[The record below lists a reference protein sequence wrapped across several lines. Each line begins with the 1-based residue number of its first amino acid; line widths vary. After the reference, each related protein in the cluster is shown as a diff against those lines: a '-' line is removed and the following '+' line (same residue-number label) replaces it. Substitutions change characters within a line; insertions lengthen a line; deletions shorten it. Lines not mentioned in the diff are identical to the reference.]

1 MMPTTKEIVWQIA
14 ILHEM
19 YPKETVSELAGR
31 LMLSPLYVINA
42 LDEGE
47 KMELFQRQRDEK
59 GVVTEVLDTI
69 APIDWKTLDGA
80 VAGTDIQR
88 LQAEVLRAISSANA
102 DENDVE
108 DGMLQAWCRGIKPSA
123 LEMALRFLYK
133 SGIIDHYDLADPGD
147 KKSIY
152 TFHTLRPNVENQWGI
167 KQFKAKKAKKEKKS

>member
-1 MMPTTKEIVWQIA
+1 MMPTIKEIVWQIA

-31 LMLSPLYVINA
+31 LLLSPLYVINA

-59 GVVTEVLDTI
+59 GVVTEVIDTI
-69 APIDWKTLDGA
+69 APIDWKTIDTA

-88 LQAEVLRAISSANA
+88 LQAEILRVISSANA

-108 DGMLQAWCRGIKPSA
+108 DGTLQAWCRGIKPSA
-123 LEMALRFLYK
+123 VEMALRFLFNG
-133 SGIIDHYDLADPGD
+133 GIIDRYELADPSD
-147 KKSIY
+147 KKSVY
-152 TFHTLRPNVENQWGI
+152 TFHSLRPNAENQWGK
-167 KQFKAKKAKKEKKS
+167 KQFKAKKAKK